1 MLLETFQPRRSA
13 LGGPCHGPFKL
24 ELPEDPVLGLRCS
37 KRSQQHASDKHR
49 RGPSTP
55 RDQALCHE
63 ISLCCAPLR
72 MTVLWGFSDAPRDYR
87 NAARITIRTPKLR
100 LDPCWQLS
108 ER

>member
-13 LGGPCHGPFKL
+13 LGGPCRGPFKL

-72 MTVLWGFSDAPRDYR
+72 MTVLWGFQ
-87 NAARITIRTPKLR
+87 TLLGTTETPHASLFVR
-100 LDPCWQLS
+100 QSFDWILAGSFQ
-108 ER
+108 